1 MWLGMVA
8 LPFNSSTQEEERR
21 ISVSL
26 KPARLKNEEGRRE
39 TGVEEE
45 GEGRKGKLNKHNLQR
60 MTSLPHLRLHCACLQ
75 DPAKQSSIL
84 QTAVFYFEDLCIRY
98 RYTQYYM
105 YLQK

>member
-60 MTSLPHLRLHCACLQ
+60 MTSLCL
-75 DPAKQSSIL
+75 PSRPCKRK
-84 QTAVFYFEDLCIRY
+84 FYLTDCCVLF
-98 RYTQYYM
+98 
-105 YLQK
+105 